1 MIIPDIIEQHWEEA
15 GLLWGRR
22 CAAVHN
28 PSFSLQTL
36 AELDERI
43 EAHLDGLRVAG
54 KEGWELCL
62 KIATWEAPDE
72 AFVAGVL
79 NLEGSDETRVNGLF
93 KRSVANPKLVRG
105 LVSAIGWVKDSI
117 AQSRISL
124 LLTSESPV
132 MRRIGIGAVAA
143 HRLNHDGHLREL
155 LKDPDAGVRA
165 RAFRA
170 VGELGR
176 SDLLPV
182 IQSAAGANSE
192 DCEFW
197 SAWTVALLAGDGR
210 ALDRLKNFLA
220 VPSRWQMP
228 AAQVWFRR
236 QPATTAT
243 ELHRKI
249 ARKSER
255 ARLAINAAG
264 IIGDPGLIPWLLQQM
279 DDPANLRLAAD
290 AFQTI
295 TGADFV
301 MDRLRMN
308 SPPRPPVPEDSGADE
323 SPDPDADLI
332 WPEAKAIRCWW
343 DQRGAQFAVGTRYF
357 LGKPISIEWLQEVL
371 KKAQQHQRAAAVL
384 EMASRIP
391 GQPLFNITA
400 PGFRQQQILGKV
412 EAIR

>member
-15 GLLWGRR
+15 CLLWGRR
-22 CAAVHN
+22 CASVN
-28 PSFSLQTL
+28 KPSFSLQTL

-62 KIATWEAPDE
+62 KIATWENPYE

-79 NLEGSDETRVNGLF
+79 SLEGTDEARVNEMF
-93 KRSVANPKLVRG
+93 NRVVVNPKLLRG
-105 LVSAIGWVKDSI
+105 LVSALGWVKDLSV
-117 AQSRISL
+117 QSRISL

-143 HRLNHDGHLREL
+143 HRLNFYEHLREL
-155 LKDPDAGVRA
+155 LNDPDAGVRA

-176 SDLLPV
+176 ADLLSV
-182 IQSAAGANSE
+182 FQSSLFPNSE

-197 SAWTVALLAGDGR
+197 SAWSAALLVGDGR

-220 VPSRWQMP
+220 APSPWQMP

-236 QPATTAT
+236 QPATIAT
-243 ELHRKI
+243 GFQREI
-249 ARKSER
+249 ARQPEH
-255 ARLAINAAG
+255 ARLAITAAG
-264 IIGDPGLIPWLLQQM
+264 IIGDPGLIPWVLQQM
-279 DDPANLRLAAD
+279 DNPAMLRLAAD

-308 SPPRPPVPEDSGADE
+308 SPPRPPVPEDSGAEASDDLDE
-323 SPDPDADLI
+323 DLT
-332 WPEAKAIRCWW
+332 WPESKAIRRWW
-343 DQRGAQFAVGTRYF
+343 DQHGAQFAVGTRHF
-357 LGKPISIEWLQEVL
+357 LGKPMSINWLQEVL
-371 KKAQQHQRAAAVL
+371 IQSPQHQRTAAAL
-384 EMASRIP
+384 ELSMRQPS
-391 GQPLFNITA
+391 QPLFNIAA
-400 PGFRQQQILGKV
+400 PASRQQQILGKGEV
-412 EAIR
+412 IR